1 MHIIDTILTPPEPTT
16 RILSSL
22 PTEFS
27 TLTLA
32 LHKTGLYKNLS
43 TPATSGFPTESS
55 HHNGTTLFA
64 PPNTAFL
71 ALPPSIPTFLF
82 SSPVGAK
89 YLRALLKYHV
99 VVNHTLFSDVLYNDK
114 GEVLEFGGGE
124 REASFV
130 LPTMLGNC
138 SVAVDVGRAR
148 GGEEGGD
155 GVREIRVNGA
165 EVAFVDSVARF
176 GVLHVVDQVLVPGP
190 RGDGEELTVEEL
202 MDRLRPWVEED
213 DEVEEDVWDMDHLEL

>member
-1 MHIIDTILTPPEPTT
+1 M
-16 RILSSL
+16 
-22 PTEFS
+22 
-27 TLTLA
+27 
-32 LHKTGLYKNLS
+32 
-43 TPATSGFPTESS
+43 
-55 HHNGTTLFA
+55 
-64 PPNTAFL
+64 
-71 ALPPSIPTFLF
+71 
-82 SSPVGAK
+82 
-89 YLRALLKYHV
+89 
-99 VVNHTLFSDVLYNDK
+99 VNHTLFSDVLYNDK